1 MLKQMKQN
9 THILW
14 IDFDSPNKFDILPIV
29 KSEALRCLDA
39 QIVAAVNVFGSEV
52 GLKWFSLF
60 EVLK

>member
-52 GLKWFSLF
+52 GLK
-60 EVLK
+60 